1 MVQYQQVHDPQRLQ
15 SLIAAILL
23 IESDAEL
30 DALLRHLVRSA
41 AELVGAQYAAIGV
54 LDRTGSHI
62 ADFITFGVDEDTQ
75 NRIGAMPLGHGLLGD
90 VIRAHD
96 AIRVDDLA
104 SRSQSAFP
112 PYHPEMTNFL
122 GTPVRTGDG
131 KIFGNLYLANKRDGA
146 FTDEDEAIVAVLG
159 RATGLIIDHTQM
171 REHVR
176 SFTLLEERNRLA
188 RDLHDSVIQRLFAV
202 GLSLQ
207 ATLMTALPEAVDT
220 QLNLAIDQ
228 LDATIREIRTT
239 IFEITRH
246 DDDGATT
253 LRGTILRVVD
263 EIPAAAAL
271 HVDISFDGPLDSAV
285 GPQCRE
291 AVVMSLR
298 EMLSN
303 VVRHAHASRAIV
315 TVTLR
320 GQQLTV
326 TVKDNGAGLSDAPG
340 HGRGTSN
347 LTSRAHEFDGDFALT
362 RDPAGGAIALWSA
375 QKVQL

>member
-1 MVQYQQVHDPQRLQ
+1 MQYQQVYDPQRLQ
-15 SLIAAILL
+15 SLISAILL
-23 IESDAEL
+23 IESDVEL

-54 LDRTGSHI
+54 LDRSGTHI
-62 ADFITFGVDEDTQ
+62 ADFITFGIDDATRQ
-75 NRIGAMPLGHGLLGD
+75 NIGAMPQGHGLLGD
-90 VIRAHD
+90 VINAHD
-96 AIRVDDLA
+96 TVRVDDLSA
-104 SRSQSAFP
+104 RSESLFP
-112 PYHPEMTNFL
+112 AHHPTMTNFL

-131 KIFGNLYLANKRDGA
+131 KIFGNLYLANKREGA

-159 RATGLIIDHTQM
+159 RATGLIIDQTQM
-171 REHVR
+171 REQVR

-207 ATLMTALPEAVDT
+207 ATLMAQLPESADG
-220 QLNLAIDQ
+220 QINLAIDE
-228 LDATIREIRTT
+228 LDETIREIRTT

-246 DDDGATT
+246 EDDDTGT
-253 LRGTILRVVD
+253 LRGSILRVID

-271 HVDISFDGPLDSAV
+271 HVDVAFDGPLDSAV
-285 GPQCRE
+285 GPECRD

-303 VVRHAHASRAIV
+303 VVRHAHASRAVV

-320 GQQLTV
+320 DHQLTMN
-326 TVKDNGAGLSDAPG
+326 VKDNGTGVSDAPG
-340 HGRGTSN
+340 RGRGTGN
-347 LTSRAHEFDGDFALT
+347 LTARAHEFDGDFDLA
-362 RDPAGGAIALWSA
+362 PNPEGGSIATWRA
-375 QKVQL
+375 QKVKL